1 MSPDL
6 FCVYRV
12 VGVRSAETAAT
23 TGAGAFDRDRPGPAP
38 SPRREGVFV
47 RLPSRRAADEYGRG
61 DDGVARGRRD
71 RGSAVRVDVRHEGR
85 GGRGA
90 RRLGADRG
98 WRGGRRNARRG
109 VASPRVARAR
119 VARGEDRE
127 QDRERRRAD
136 ETALRPP
143 DRAHPAEGNPPPG
156 AGGVEV
162 HSARSS
168 REPTRVASGTSVER
182 APFYPKPRTPDEMQ
196 VCWTPRPA
204 GREKIQRVSLVS
216 SDNSG
221 GFATGK
227 QSEKNTPESMMV
239 IGRDADPRLQT
250 CPIASN
256 PLKRATFPVAVTHT
270 TPRRRRAERRE
281 SAREAPLVATRRLAR
296 LGGAS
301 PLVPLA
307 GFRS

>member
-1 MSPDL
+1 L
-6 FCVYRV
+6 RV
-12 VGVRSAETAAT
+12 SCRGGSFGGDRGGEGGGGVRSRSAGPGPVAATRGGSSSECLRAERPTSTGAVTTASRAVAGTAARPFAST
-23 TGAGAFDRDRPGPAP
+23 YATRGAAGGGRDASGPTAGGGAGAVTLD
-38 SPRREGVFV
+38 
-47 RLPSRRAADEYGRG
+47 AA
-61 DDGVARGRRD
+61 
-71 RGSAVRVDVRHEGR
+71 S
-85 GGRGA
+85 
-90 RRLGADRG
+90 
-98 WRGGRRNARRG
+98 
-109 VASPRVARAR
+109 
-119 VARGEDRE
+119 
-127 QDRERRRAD
+127 RRRASRARGSPAARIASRIASVAAPTRRRFVRP
-136 ETALRPP
+136 TARIRRRGTRPP
-143 DRAHPAEGNPPPG
+143 GRAGS
-156 AGGVEV
+156 EV

-168 REPTRVASGTSVER
+168 REPTRVASGTSVAR

-250 CPIASN
+250 CPMASN